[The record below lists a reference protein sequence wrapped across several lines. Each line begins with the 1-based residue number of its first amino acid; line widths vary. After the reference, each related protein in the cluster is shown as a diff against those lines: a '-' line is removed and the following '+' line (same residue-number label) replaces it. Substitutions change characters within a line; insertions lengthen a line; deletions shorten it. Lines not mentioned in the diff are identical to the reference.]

1 MILVFPSHLAYN
13 RHTDGGVEPMN
24 QPDQTPASA
33 PRPAKPYTTPTL
45 TVFGGVDHLTKG
57 QGTRFKD
64 FDGRI
69 TQR

>member
-1 MILVFPSHLAYN
+1 
-13 RHTDGGVEPMN
+13 MN